1 MEPKHILDKLKQ
13 ARRALDSLS
22 QVKILDDWRFDNE
35 LKVWFL
41 HLGLSS
47 RYETPYFP
55 QLSQWY
61 VVAEDKYPK
70 GKIKIYPDVENS
82 INVTLYHQSNN
93 AKVEK
98 NGLWRKGAL
107 CLEINTMP
115 AFQPEPYN
123 VDERLLYHVKRAI
136 SWLELAAKGQLVA
149 DDEPFEL
156 PEFTLSNVLEMQFAF
171 SEDIVTFMQ
180 WESTDCRYG
189 IAELDVYKS
198 EPFVYYVKQF
208 KSLNGN
214 IEHYTQWGK
223 HLSKTNISPPI
234 NAPWILLKQP
244 PVINEWQAPETL
256 GDLIDAC
263 KSQHIDIMNVLK
275 NVVSKIRDGKRH
287 LLLLGFPIP
296 KIFGGEPEIVFW
308 KALYLPVV
316 SYGKKTAKGFRTNQ
330 QGWWLRDKNEV
341 LTRKT
346 KLDWIISENW
356 NQQEISQRG
365 KMNDFLLRKKMLLVG
380 AGCIGASIAEILV
393 RSGVYNLTIVDYDI
407 FEVGNLA
414 RHVLNLNNIGELK
427 EVSLC
432 NYLNSLNPHANVEII
447 NDTLSSNED
456 LKTNIDLDKY
466 DIIIDCTGEN
476 SVLEIFQS
484 TTFKKQHIIV
494 SISVGLGA
502 KRLYITLMNGNTFNF
517 NSFFELISPYLQS
530 EKTLYNDYNL
540 PRNGIGCWHPTFPG
554 RSDDI
559 WIAAA
564 TSVKALENYIIS
576 ASPKTLSLVYKQ
588 REDNGIFESYEVV
601 EKREDEQFG
610 FSR

>member
-1 MEPKHILDKLKQ
+1 MESKQILDKLNQ

-22 QVKILDDWRFDNE
+22 QVEIIDEWKFENE
-35 LKVWFL
+35 LNIWYL
-41 HLGLSS
+41 RLSIAVE
-47 RYETPYFP
+47 YKTTYFP
-55 QLSQWY
+55 QISQWY
-61 VVAEDKYPK
+61 IVVDSNYPK
-70 GKIKIYPDVENS
+70 GKINVYPDVKNS
-82 INVTLYHQSNN
+82 ITVTLYHQANN
-93 AKVEK
+93 SKVER

-107 CLEINTMP
+107 CLEVNTVS
-115 AFQPEPYN
+115 AFQSEPYS

-136 SWLELAAKGQLVA
+136 NWLELAAKGQLVS
-149 DDEPFEL
+149 DNEPFEL
-156 PEFTLSNVLEMQFAF
+156 PEFTLSNILEMQFAF

-198 EPFVYYVKQF
+198 KPFVYYVKRF

-223 HLSKTNISPPI
+223 HLSITNISPPI

-263 KSQHIDIMNVLK
+263 NSQHIDVMNVLK
-275 NVVSKIRDGKRH
+275 NVISKIRDGKRH
-287 LLLLGFPIP
+287 LLLLGFPVP
-296 KIFGGEPEIVFW
+296 KTFGGEPEIVFW

-330 QGWWLRDKNEV
+330 HGWWLRDKSEV

-380 AGCIGASIAEILV
+380 AGCIGASVAEILV
-393 RSGVYNLTIVDYDI
+393 RSGVYNLTIIDSDI
-407 FEVGNLA
+407 FEVGNLS
-414 RHVLNLNNIGELK
+414 RHVLNVGNIGELK
-427 EVSLC
+427 ELSLC
-432 NYLNSLNPHANVEII
+432 SYLNSLNPHANIEVI
-447 NDTLSSNED
+447 NDTLTIDEEF
-456 LKTNIDLDKY
+456 KTNIALDKY

-476 SVLEIFQS
+476 SVLDIFQKADFRKS
-484 TTFKKQHIIV
+484 HIIA

-502 KRLYITLMNGNTFNF
+502 KHLYMTIMSGTTFYF
-517 NSFFELISPYLQS
+517 NSFYKLISPYIQS
-530 EKTLYNDYNL
+530 ERDLFDDYNL
-540 PRNGIGCWHPTFPG
+540 PRNGIGCWHPTFPA
-554 RSDDI
+554 RSDDV
-559 WIAAA
+559 WLAAA
-564 TSVKALENYIIS
+564 TAVKVIENYIITK
-576 ASPKTLSLVYKQ
+576 PEKTLSIVYEQ
-588 REDNGIFESYEVV
+588 RENDGIFEGYILVD
-601 EKREDEQFG
+601 KKEDG
-610 FSR
+610 

>member
-1 MEPKHILDKLKQ
+1 MEPKQILDKLNQ

-22 QVKILDDWRFDNE
+22 QVEIIDEWKFDNE
-35 LKVWFL
+35 LNIWYL
-41 HLGLSS
+41 HLKIAIE
-47 RYETPYFP
+47 YKTTFFP
-55 QLSQWY
+55 QISQWY
-61 VVAEDKYPK
+61 IVVDSNYPK
-70 GKIKIYPDVENS
+70 GKIKVYPDVKNS
-82 INVTLYHQSNN
+82 ITVTLYHQANN
-93 AKVEK
+93 SKIER

-107 CLEINTMP
+107 CLEVNTIST
-115 AFQPEPYN
+115 FQSEPYS

-136 SWLELAAKGQLVA
+136 NWLELAAKGQLVA
-149 DDEPFEL
+149 DNEPFEL

-198 EPFVYYVKQF
+198 KPFVYYVKQF

-223 HLSKTNISPPI
+223 YLSKTNISPPI

-244 PVINEWQAPETL
+244 PVINEWQVPETL

-263 KSQHIDIMNVLK
+263 NSQHIDVMNVLK

-287 LLLLGFPIP
+287 LLLLGFPVP
-296 KIFGGEPEIVFW
+296 KTFGGEPEIVFW

-330 QGWWLRDKNEV
+330 QGWWLRDKSEV

-380 AGCIGASIAEILV
+380 AGCVGASVAEILV
-393 RSGVYNLTIVDYDI
+393 RSGVYNLTVVDSDI
-407 FEVGNLA
+407 FEIGNLS
-414 RHVLNLNNIGELK
+414 RHVLNVGNIGELK
-427 EVSLC
+427 ELSLC
-432 NYLNSLNPHANVEII
+432 SYLNSLNPHANIEVI
-447 NDTLSSNED
+447 NDTLTIDEEF
-456 LKTNIDLDKY
+456 KTNIALDKY

-476 SVLEIFQS
+476 SVLDVFQKADFRKS
-484 TTFKKQHIIV
+484 HIIT

-502 KRLYITLMNGNTFNF
+502 KHLYMTIMSGSTFYF
-517 NSFFELISPYLQS
+517 NSFYKLISPYIQS
-530 EKTLYNDYNL
+530 ERDLFDDYNL
-540 PRNGIGCWHPTFPG
+540 PRNGIGCWHPTFPA
-554 RSDDI
+554 RSDDV
-559 WIAAA
+559 WLAAA
-564 TSVKALENYIIS
+564 TAVKAIENYIITKS
-576 ASPKTLSLVYKQ
+576 EKTLSLVYEQ
-588 REDNGIFESYEVV
+588 RENDGIFEGYILVD
-601 EKREDEQFG
+601 KKEDG
-610 FSR
+610 

>member
-1 MEPKHILDKLKQ
+1 MESKQILDKLNQ

-22 QVKILDDWRFDNE
+22 QVEIIDEWKFENE
-35 LKVWFL
+35 LNIWYL
-41 HLGLSS
+41 RLSIAIE
-47 RYETPYFP
+47 YKTTYFP
-55 QLSQWY
+55 QISQWY
-61 VVAEDKYPK
+61 IVVDSNYPK
-70 GKIKIYPDVENS
+70 GKINVYPDVKNS
-82 INVTLYHQSNN
+82 ITVTLYHQANN
-93 AKVEK
+93 SKVER

-107 CLEINTMP
+107 CLEVNTMS
-115 AFQPEPYN
+115 AFQSEPYS

-136 SWLELAAKGQLVA
+136 NWLELAAKGQLVS
-149 DDEPFEL
+149 DNEPFEL
-156 PEFTLSNVLEMQFAF
+156 PEFTLSNILEMQFAF

-198 EPFVYYVKQF
+198 KPFVYYVKQF

-223 HLSKTNISPPI
+223 HLLITNISPPI

-263 KSQHIDIMNVLK
+263 NSQHIDVMNVLK
-275 NVVSKIRDGKRH
+275 NVISKIRDGKRH
-287 LLLLGFPIP
+287 LLLLGFPVP
-296 KIFGGEPEIVFW
+296 KTFGGESEIVFW

-330 QGWWLRDKNEV
+330 HGWWLRDKSEV

-380 AGCIGASIAEILV
+380 AGCIGASVAEILV
-393 RSGVYNLTIVDYDI
+393 RSGVYNLTIIDSDI
-407 FEVGNLA
+407 FEVGNLS
-414 RHVLNLNNIGELK
+414 RHVLNVGNIGELK
-427 EVSLC
+427 ELSLC
-432 NYLNSLNPHANVEII
+432 SYLNSLNPHANIEVI
-447 NDTLSSNED
+447 NDTLTIDEEF
-456 LKTNIDLDKY
+456 KTNIALDKY

-476 SVLEIFQS
+476 SVLDIFQKADFRKS
-484 TTFKKQHIIV
+484 HIIA

-502 KRLYITLMNGNTFNF
+502 KHLYMTIMSGTTFYF
-517 NSFFELISPYLQS
+517 NSFYKLISPYIQS
-530 EKTLYNDYNL
+530 ERDLFDDYNL
-540 PRNGIGCWHPTFPG
+540 PRNGIGCWHPTFPA
-554 RSDDI
+554 RSDDV
-559 WIAAA
+559 WLAAA
-564 TSVKALENYIIS
+564 TAVKVIENYIITK
-576 ASPKTLSLVYKQ
+576 PEKTLSIVYEQ
-588 REDNGIFESYEVV
+588 RENDGIFEGYILVD
-601 EKREDEQFG
+601 KKEDG
-610 FSR
+610 

>member
-1 MEPKHILDKLKQ
+1 MEPKQILDKLNQ

-22 QVKILDDWRFDNE
+22 QVEIIDEWKFDNE
-35 LKVWFL
+35 LNIWYL
-41 HLGLSS
+41 HLKIAIE
-47 RYETPYFP
+47 YKTTFFP
-55 QLSQWY
+55 QISQWY
-61 VVAEDKYPK
+61 IVVDSNYPK
-70 GKIKIYPDVENS
+70 GKIKVYPDVKNS
-82 INVTLYHQSNN
+82 ITVTLYHQANN
-93 AKVEK
+93 SKIER

-107 CLEINTMP
+107 CLEVNTIST
-115 AFQPEPYN
+115 FQSEPYS

-136 SWLELAAKGQLVA
+136 NWLELAAKGQLVA
-149 DDEPFEL
+149 DNEPFEL

-198 EPFVYYVKQF
+198 KPFVYYVKQF

-223 HLSKTNISPPI
+223 YLSKTNISPPI

-244 PVINEWQAPETL
+244 PVINEWQVPETL

-263 KSQHIDIMNVLK
+263 NSQHIDVMNVLK

-287 LLLLGFPIP
+287 LLLLGFPVP
-296 KIFGGEPEIVFW
+296 KTFGGEPEIVFW
-308 KALYLPVV
+308 KALYLPIV

-330 QGWWLRDKNEV
+330 QGWWLRDKSEV

-380 AGCIGASIAEILV
+380 AGCVGASVAEILV
-393 RSGVYNLTIVDYDI
+393 RSGVYNLTVVDSDI
-407 FEVGNLA
+407 FEIGNLS
-414 RHVLNLNNIGELK
+414 RHVLNVGNIGELK
-427 EVSLC
+427 ELSLC
-432 NYLNSLNPHANVEII
+432 SYLNSLNPHANIEVI
-447 NDTLSSNED
+447 NDTLTIDEEF
-456 LKTNIDLDKY
+456 KTNIALDKY

-476 SVLEIFQS
+476 SVLDVFQKADFRKS
-484 TTFKKQHIIV
+484 HIIT

-502 KRLYITLMNGNTFNF
+502 KHLYMTIMSGSTFYF
-517 NSFFELISPYLQS
+517 NSFYKLISPYIQS
-530 EKTLYNDYNL
+530 ERDLFDDYNL
-540 PRNGIGCWHPTFPG
+540 PRNGIGCWHPTFPA
-554 RSDDI
+554 RSDDV
-559 WIAAA
+559 WLAAA
-564 TSVKALENYIIS
+564 TAVKAIENYIITKS
-576 ASPKTLSLVYKQ
+576 EKTLSLVYEQ
-588 REDNGIFESYEVV
+588 RENDGIFEGYILVD
-601 EKREDEQFG
+601 KKEDG
-610 FSR
+610 

>member
-1 MEPKHILDKLKQ
+1 MEPKQILDKLNQ

-22 QVKILDDWRFDNE
+22 QVEIIDEWKFENE
-35 LKVWFL
+35 LNIWYL
-41 HLGLSS
+41 HLNIAIE
-47 RYETPYFP
+47 YKTTYFP
-55 QLSQWY
+55 QISQWY
-61 VVAEDKYPK
+61 IIVDSNYPK
-70 GKIKIYPDVENS
+70 GKIKVYPDVKNS
-82 INVTLYHQSNN
+82 ITVTLYHQANN
-93 AKVEK
+93 SKIER

-107 CLEINTMP
+107 CLEVNTIST
-115 AFQPEPYN
+115 FQIEPYS

-136 SWLELAAKGQLVA
+136 NWLELAAKGQLVA
-149 DDEPFEL
+149 DNEPFEL

-198 EPFVYYVKQF
+198 KPFVYYVKQF

-214 IEHYTQWGK
+214 IEHYTQWGE

-263 KSQHIDIMNVLK
+263 NSQHIDVMNVLK

-287 LLLLGFPIP
+287 LLLLGFPVP
-296 KIFGGEPEIVFW
+296 KTFGGEPEIVFW

-330 QGWWLRDKNEV
+330 QGWWLRDKSEV

-380 AGCIGASIAEILV
+380 AGCVGASVAEILV
-393 RSGVYNLTIVDYDI
+393 RSGIYNLTVVDSDI
-407 FEVGNLA
+407 FEVGNLS
-414 RHVLNLNNIGELK
+414 RHVLNVGNIGELK
-427 EVSLC
+427 ELSLC
-432 NYLNSLNPHANVEII
+432 SYLNSLNPHANVEVI
-447 NDTLSSNED
+447 NDTLTIDEEF
-456 LKTNIDLDKY
+456 KTNIALDKY

-476 SVLEIFQS
+476 SVLDVFQRADFRKS
-484 TTFKKQHIIV
+484 HIIA

-502 KRLYITLMNGNTFNF
+502 KHLYMTIMNGTTFYF
-517 NSFFELISPYLQS
+517 NSFYKLISPYIQS
-530 EKTLYNDYNL
+530 ERDLFDDYNL
-540 PRNGIGCWHPTFPG
+540 PRNGIGCWHPTFPA
-554 RSDDI
+554 RSDDV
-559 WIAAA
+559 WLAAA
-564 TSVKALENYIIS
+564 TAVKAIENYIITKS
-576 ASPKTLSLVYKQ
+576 EKTLSIVYEQ
-588 REDNGIFESYEVV
+588 RENDGIFEGYILVD
-601 EKREDEQFG
+601 KKEDG
-610 FSR
+610 

>member
-1 MEPKHILDKLKQ
+1 MEQKQILDKLNQ

-22 QVKILDDWRFDNE
+22 QVEIIDEWKFDNE
-35 LKVWFL
+35 LNIWYL
-41 HLGLSS
+41 HLNIAIE
-47 RYETPYFP
+47 YKTTYFP
-55 QLSQWY
+55 RISQWY
-61 VVAEDKYPK
+61 IVVDSNYPK
-70 GKIKIYPDVENS
+70 GKIKIYPDVKNS
-82 INVTLYHQSNN
+82 ITVTLYHQANN
-93 AKVEK
+93 SRIER

-107 CLEINTMP
+107 CLEVNTIST
-115 AFQPEPYN
+115 FQSEPYS

-136 SWLELAAKGQLVA
+136 NWLQLAAKGQLVA
-149 DDEPFEL
+149 DNEPFEL

-198 EPFVYYVKQF
+198 KPFVYYVKQF

-234 NAPWILLKQP
+234 NAPWIFLKQP

-263 KSQHIDIMNVLK
+263 NSQRIDVMNVLK

-287 LLLLGFPIP
+287 LLLLGFPVP
-296 KIFGGEPEIVFW
+296 KTFGGEPEIVFW

-330 QGWWLRDKNEV
+330 QGWWLRDKSEI

-380 AGCIGASIAEILV
+380 AGCVGASVAEILV
-393 RSGVYNLTIVDYDI
+393 RSGVYNLTIVDSDI
-407 FEVGNLA
+407 FEVGNLS
-414 RHVLNLNNIGELK
+414 RHVLNVRNIGELK
-427 EVSLC
+427 ELSLC
-432 NYLNSLNPHANVEII
+432 SYLNSLNPHANVEVI
-447 NDTLSSNED
+447 NDTLTIDEEF
-456 LKTNIDLDKY
+456 KTNIALDKY

-476 SVLEIFQS
+476 SVLDVFQKAD
-484 TTFKKQHIIV
+484 FKKRHIIA

-502 KRLYITLMNGNTFNF
+502 KHLYMTIMNGATFYF
-517 NSFFELISPYLQS
+517 NSFYKLILPYIQS
-530 EKTLYNDYNL
+530 EKDLFDDYNL
-540 PRNGIGCWHPTFPG
+540 PRNGIGCWHPTFPA

-559 WIAAA
+559 WLAAA
-564 TSVKALENYIIS
+564 TAVKAIENYIITKS
-576 ASPKTLSLVYKQ
+576 AKALSIVYEQ
-588 REDNGIFESYEVV
+588 RENDGIFEGYILVD
-601 EKREDEQFG
+601 KKEDG
-610 FSR
+610 

>member
-1 MEPKHILDKLKQ
+1 MEPKQILDKLNQ

-22 QVKILDDWRFDNE
+22 QVEIIDEWKFENE
-35 LKVWFL
+35 LNIWYL
-41 HLGLSS
+41 HLNIAIE
-47 RYETPYFP
+47 YKTTYFP
-55 QLSQWY
+55 QISQWY
-61 VVAEDKYPK
+61 IIVDSNYPK
-70 GKIKIYPDVENS
+70 GKIKVYPDVKNS
-82 INVTLYHQSNN
+82 ITVTLYHQANN
-93 AKVEK
+93 SKIER

-107 CLEINTMP
+107 CLEVNTIST
-115 AFQPEPYN
+115 FQLEPYS

-136 SWLELAAKGQLVA
+136 NWLELAAKGQLVA
-149 DDEPFEL
+149 DNEPFEL

-198 EPFVYYVKQF
+198 KPFVYYVKQF

-263 KSQHIDIMNVLK
+263 NSQHIDVMNVLK

-287 LLLLGFPIP
+287 LLLLGFPVP
-296 KIFGGEPEIVFW
+296 KTFGGEPEIVFW

-330 QGWWLRDKNEV
+330 QGWWLRDKSEV

-380 AGCIGASIAEILV
+380 AGCVGASVAEILV
-393 RSGVYNLTIVDYDI
+393 RSGIYNLTVVDSDI
-407 FEVGNLA
+407 FEVGNLS
-414 RHVLNLNNIGELK
+414 RHVLNVGNIGELK
-427 EVSLC
+427 ELSLC
-432 NYLNSLNPHANVEII
+432 SYLNSLNPHANVEVI
-447 NDTLSSNED
+447 NDTLTIDEEF
-456 LKTNIDLDKY
+456 KTNIALDKY

-476 SVLEIFQS
+476 SVLDVFQRADFRKS
-484 TTFKKQHIIV
+484 HIIA
-494 SISVGLGA
+494 SISVGLGT
-502 KRLYITLMNGNTFNF
+502 KHLYMTIMNGTTFYF
-517 NSFFELISPYLQS
+517 NSFYKLISPYIQS
-530 EKTLYNDYNL
+530 ERDLFDDYNL
-540 PRNGIGCWHPTFPG
+540 PRNGIGCWHPTFPA
-554 RSDDI
+554 RSDDV
-559 WIAAA
+559 WLAAA
-564 TSVKALENYIIS
+564 TAVKAIENYIITKS
-576 ASPKTLSLVYKQ
+576 EKTLSIVYEQ
-588 REDNGIFESYEVV
+588 RENDGIFEGYILVD
-601 EKREDEQFG
+601 KKEDG
-610 FSR
+610 

>member
-1 MEPKHILDKLKQ
+1 MEPKQILDKLNQ

-22 QVKILDDWRFDNE
+22 QVEIIDEWKFENE
-35 LKVWFL
+35 LNIWYL
-41 HLGLSS
+41 HLNIAIE
-47 RYETPYFP
+47 YKTTYFP
-55 QLSQWY
+55 QISQWY
-61 VVAEDKYPK
+61 IIVDSNYPK
-70 GKIKIYPDVENS
+70 GKIKVYPDVKNS
-82 INVTLYHQSNN
+82 LTVTLYHQANN
-93 AKVEK
+93 SKIER

-107 CLEINTMP
+107 CLEVNTIST
-115 AFQPEPYN
+115 FQSEPYS

-136 SWLELAAKGQLVA
+136 NWLELAAKGQLVA
-149 DDEPFEL
+149 DNEPFEL

-198 EPFVYYVKQF
+198 KPFVYYVKQF

-263 KSQHIDIMNVLK
+263 NKQHIDVMNVLK
-275 NVVSKIRDGKRH
+275 NVVSTIRDGKRH
-287 LLLLGFPIP
+287 LLLLGFPVP
-296 KIFGGEPEIVFW
+296 KTFGGEPEIVFW

-330 QGWWLRDKNEV
+330 QGWWLRDKSEV

-380 AGCIGASIAEILV
+380 AGCVGASVAEILV
-393 RSGVYNLTIVDYDI
+393 RSGIYNLKVVDFDI
-407 FEVGNLA
+407 FEVGNLS
-414 RHVLNLNNIGELK
+414 RHVLNVGNIGELK
-427 EVSLC
+427 ELSLC
-432 NYLNSLNPHANVEII
+432 SYLNSINPHANVEVI
-447 NDTLSSNED
+447 NDTLTIDEEF
-456 LKTNIDLDKY
+456 KTNIALDKY

-476 SVLEIFQS
+476 SVLDVFQKADFRKS
-484 TTFKKQHIIV
+484 HIIA

-502 KRLYITLMNGNTFNF
+502 KHLYMTIMSGTTFYF
-517 NSFFELISPYLQS
+517 NSFYKLISPYIQS
-530 EKTLYNDYNL
+530 ERDLFDDYNL
-540 PRNGIGCWHPTFPG
+540 PRNGIGCWHPTFPA
-554 RSDDI
+554 RSDDV
-559 WIAAA
+559 WLAAA
-564 TSVKALENYIIS
+564 TAVKAIENYIITKS
-576 ASPKTLSLVYKQ
+576 EKTLSIVYEQ
-588 REDNGIFESYEVV
+588 RENEGIFEGYILVD
-601 EKREDEQFG
+601 KKEDG
-610 FSR
+610 

>member
-1 MEPKHILDKLKQ
+1 MEPKQILDKLNQ

-22 QVKILDDWRFDNE
+22 QVEIIDEWKFENE
-35 LKVWFL
+35 LNIWYL
-41 HLGLSS
+41 HLNIAIE
-47 RYETPYFP
+47 YKTTYFP
-55 QLSQWY
+55 QISQWY
-61 VVAEDKYPK
+61 IIVDSNYPK
-70 GKIKIYPDVENS
+70 GKIKVYPDVKNS
-82 INVTLYHQSNN
+82 ITVTLYHQANN
-93 AKVEK
+93 SKIER

-107 CLEINTMP
+107 CLEVNTIST
-115 AFQPEPYN
+115 FQSEPYS

-136 SWLELAAKGQLVA
+136 NWLELAAKGQLVA
-149 DDEPFEL
+149 DNEPFEL
-156 PEFTLSNVLEMQFAF
+156 PEFTLSNVLERQFAF

-198 EPFVYYVKQF
+198 KPFVYYVKQF

-263 KSQHIDIMNVLK
+263 NSQHIDVMNVLK
-275 NVVSKIRDGKRH
+275 NVVSTIRDGKRH
-287 LLLLGFPIP
+287 LLLLGFPVP
-296 KIFGGEPEIVFW
+296 KTFGGEPEIVFW

-330 QGWWLRDKNEV
+330 QGWWLRDKSEV

-380 AGCIGASIAEILV
+380 AGCVGASVAEILV
-393 RSGVYNLTIVDYDI
+393 RSGIYNLTIIDSDI
-407 FEVGNLA
+407 FEIGNLS
-414 RHVLNLNNIGELK
+414 RHVLNVGNIGELK
-427 EVSLC
+427 ELSLC
-432 NYLNSLNPHANVEII
+432 SYLNSLNPHANIEVI
-447 NDTLSSNED
+447 NDTLAIDEEF
-456 LKTNIDLDKY
+456 KTNIALDEY

-476 SVLEIFQS
+476 SVLDIFQKADFRKS
-484 TTFKKQHIIV
+484 HIIA

-502 KRLYITLMNGNTFNF
+502 KHLYMTIMSGSTFYF
-517 NSFFELISPYLQS
+517 NSFYNLISPYIQS
-530 EKTLYNDYNL
+530 ERDLFDDYNL
-540 PRNGIGCWHPTFPG
+540 PRNGIGCWHPTFPA
-554 RSDDI
+554 RSDDV
-559 WIAAA
+559 WLAAA
-564 TSVKALENYIIS
+564 TAVKAIENYIITKS
-576 ASPKTLSLVYKQ
+576 EKTLSIVYEQ
-588 REDNGIFESYEVV
+588 RENDGIFEGYILVD
-601 EKREDEQFG
+601 KKEDG
-610 FSR
+610 

>member
-1 MEPKHILDKLKQ
+1 MEPKQILDKLNQ

-22 QVKILDDWRFDNE
+22 QVEIIDEWKFDNE
-35 LKVWFL
+35 LNIWYL
-41 HLGLSS
+41 HLKIAIE
-47 RYETPYFP
+47 YKTTYFH
-55 QLSQWY
+55 QISQWY
-61 VVAEDKYPK
+61 IVVDSNYPN
-70 GKIKIYPDVENS
+70 GKIKVYPDVKNS
-82 INVTLYHQSNN
+82 ITVTLYHQANN
-93 AKVEK
+93 SKIER

-107 CLEINTMP
+107 CLEVNTIST
-115 AFQPEPYN
+115 FQSEPYS

-136 SWLELAAKGQLVA
+136 NWLELAAKGQLVA
-149 DDEPFEL
+149 DNEPFEL

-198 EPFVYYVKQF
+198 KPFVYYVKQF

-263 KSQHIDIMNVLK
+263 NSQHIDVMNVLK
-275 NVVSKIRDGKRH
+275 NVVSTIRDGKRH
-287 LLLLGFPIP
+287 LLLLGFPVP
-296 KIFGGEPEIVFW
+296 KTFGGEPEIVFW

-330 QGWWLRDKNEV
+330 QGWWLRDKSEV

-380 AGCIGASIAEILV
+380 AGCVGASVAEILV
-393 RSGVYNLTIVDYDI
+393 RSGIYNLTIIDSDI
-407 FEVGNLA
+407 FEIGNLS
-414 RHVLNLNNIGELK
+414 RHVLNVGNIGELK
-427 EVSLC
+427 ELSLC
-432 NYLNSLNPHANVEII
+432 SYLNSLNPHANIEVI
-447 NDTLSSNED
+447 NDTLTIDEEF
-456 LKTNIDLDKY
+456 KTNIALDEY

-476 SVLEIFQS
+476 SVLDIFQKADFRKS
-484 TTFKKQHIIV
+484 HIIA

-502 KRLYITLMNGNTFNF
+502 KHLYMTIMSGSTFYF
-517 NSFFELISPYLQS
+517 NSFYNLISPYIQS
-530 EKTLYNDYNL
+530 ERDLFDDYNL
-540 PRNGIGCWHPTFPG
+540 PRNGIGCWHPTFPA
-554 RSDDI
+554 RSDDV
-559 WIAAA
+559 WLAAA
-564 TSVKALENYIIS
+564 TAVKAIENYIITKS
-576 ASPKTLSLVYKQ
+576 EKTLSIVYEQ
-588 REDNGIFESYEVV
+588 RENDGIFEGYILVD
-601 EKREDEQFG
+601 KKEDG
-610 FSR
+610 

>member
-1 MEPKHILDKLKQ
+1 MEPKQILDKLNQ

-22 QVKILDDWRFDNE
+22 QVEIIDEWKFENE
-35 LKVWFL
+35 LNIWYL
-41 HLGLSS
+41 HLNIAIE
-47 RYETPYFP
+47 YKTTYFP
-55 QLSQWY
+55 QISQWY
-61 VVAEDKYPK
+61 IIVDSNYPK
-70 GKIKIYPDVENS
+70 GKIKVYPDVKNS
-82 INVTLYHQSNN
+82 LTVTLYHQANN
-93 AKVEK
+93 SKIER

-107 CLEINTMP
+107 CLEVNTIST
-115 AFQPEPYN
+115 FQSEPYS

-136 SWLELAAKGQLVA
+136 NWLELAAKGQLVA
-149 DDEPFEL
+149 DNEPFEL

-198 EPFVYYVKQF
+198 KPFVYYVKQF

-263 KSQHIDIMNVLK
+263 NKQHIDVMNVLK
-275 NVVSKIRDGKRH
+275 NVVSTIRDGKRH
-287 LLLLGFPIP
+287 LLLLGFPVP
-296 KIFGGEPEIVFW
+296 KTFGGEPEIVFW

-330 QGWWLRDKNEV
+330 QGWWLRDKSEV

-380 AGCIGASIAEILV
+380 AGCVGASVAEILV
-393 RSGVYNLTIVDYDI
+393 RSGIYNLKVVDSDI
-407 FEVGNLA
+407 FEVGNLS
-414 RHVLNLNNIGELK
+414 RHVLNVGNIGEIK
-427 EVSLC
+427 ELSLC
-432 NYLNSLNPHANVEII
+432 SYLNSLNPHANVEVI
-447 NDTLSSNED
+447 NDTLTIDEEF
-456 LKTNIDLDKY
+456 KTNIALDKY

-476 SVLEIFQS
+476 SVLDVFQKADFRKS
-484 TTFKKQHIIV
+484 HIIA

-502 KRLYITLMNGNTFNF
+502 KHLYMTIMSGTTFYF
-517 NSFFELISPYLQS
+517 NSFYKLISPYIQS
-530 EKTLYNDYNL
+530 ERDLFDDYNL
-540 PRNGIGCWHPTFPG
+540 PRNGIGCWHPTFPA
-554 RSDDI
+554 RSDDV
-559 WIAAA
+559 WLAAA
-564 TSVKALENYIIS
+564 TAVKAIENYIITKS
-576 ASPKTLSLVYKQ
+576 EKTLSIVYEQ
-588 REDNGIFESYEVV
+588 RENEGIFEGYILV
-601 EKREDEQFG
+601 EKKEDG
-610 FSR
+610 

>member
-1 MEPKHILDKLKQ
+1 MEPKQILDKLNQ

-22 QVKILDDWRFDNE
+22 QVEIIDEWKFDNE
-35 LKVWFL
+35 LNIWYL
-41 HLGLSS
+41 HLKIAIE
-47 RYETPYFP
+47 YKTTFFP
-55 QLSQWY
+55 QISQWY
-61 VVAEDKYPK
+61 IVVDSNYPK
-70 GKIKIYPDVENS
+70 GKIKVYPDVKNS
-82 INVTLYHQSNN
+82 ITVTLYHQANN
-93 AKVEK
+93 SKIER

-107 CLEINTMP
+107 CLEVNTIST
-115 AFQPEPYN
+115 FQSEPYS

-136 SWLELAAKGQLVA
+136 NWLELAAKGQLVA
-149 DDEPFEL
+149 DNEPFEL
-156 PEFTLSNVLEMQFAF
+156 PEFTLNNVLEMQFAF

-198 EPFVYYVKQF
+198 KPFVYYVKQF

-223 HLSKTNISPPI
+223 YLSKTNISPPI

-244 PVINEWQAPETL
+244 PVINEWQVPETL

-263 KSQHIDIMNVLK
+263 NSQHIDVMNVLK

-287 LLLLGFPIP
+287 LLLLGFPVP
-296 KIFGGEPEIVFW
+296 KTFGGEPEIVFW

-330 QGWWLRDKNEV
+330 QGWWLRDKSEV

-380 AGCIGASIAEILV
+380 AGCVGASVAEILV
-393 RSGVYNLTIVDYDI
+393 RSGVYNLTIVDSDI
-407 FEVGNLA
+407 FEIGNLS
-414 RHVLNLNNIGELK
+414 RHVLNVGNIGELK
-427 EVSLC
+427 ELSLC
-432 NYLNSLNPHANVEII
+432 SYLNSLNPHANVEVI
-447 NDTLSSNED
+447 NDTLTIDEEF
-456 LKTNIDLDKY
+456 KTNIALDKY

-476 SVLEIFQS
+476 SVLDVFQKADFRKS
-484 TTFKKQHIIV
+484 HIIA

-502 KRLYITLMNGNTFNF
+502 KHLYMTIMSGSTFYF
-517 NSFFELISPYLQS
+517 NSFYKLISPYIQS
-530 EKTLYNDYNL
+530 ERDLFDDYNL
-540 PRNGIGCWHPTFPG
+540 PRNGIGCWHPTFPA
-554 RSDDI
+554 RSDDV
-559 WIAAA
+559 WLAAA
-564 TSVKALENYIIS
+564 TAVKAIENYIITKS
-576 ASPKTLSLVYKQ
+576 EKTLSIVYEQ
-588 REDNGIFESYEVV
+588 RENDGIFEGYILVD
-601 EKREDEQFG
+601 KKEDG
-610 FSR
+610 

>member
-1 MEPKHILDKLKQ
+1 MEPKQILDKLNQ

-22 QVKILDDWRFDNE
+22 QVEIIDEWKFENE
-35 LKVWFL
+35 LNIWYL
-41 HLGLSS
+41 HLNIAIE
-47 RYETPYFP
+47 YKTTYFP
-55 QLSQWY
+55 QISQWY
-61 VVAEDKYPK
+61 IIVDSNYPK
-70 GKIKIYPDVENS
+70 GKIKVYPDVKNS
-82 INVTLYHQSNN
+82 ITVTLYHQANN
-93 AKVEK
+93 SKIER

-107 CLEINTMP
+107 CLEVNTIST
-115 AFQPEPYN
+115 FQSEPYS
-123 VDERLLYHVKRAI
+123 VDERLLYHVKKAI
-136 SWLELAAKGQLVA
+136 NWLELAAKGQLVA
-149 DDEPFEL
+149 DNEPFEL

-198 EPFVYYVKQF
+198 KPFVYYVKQF

-223 HLSKTNISPPI
+223 HLSKTNISLPI

-263 KSQHIDIMNVLK
+263 NSQHIDVMNVLK

-287 LLLLGFPIP
+287 LLLLGFPVP
-296 KIFGGEPEIVFW
+296 KTFGGEPEIVFW

-316 SYGKKTAKGFRTNQ
+316 SYGNKTVKGFRTNQ
-330 QGWWLRDKNEV
+330 KGWWLRDKSEV

-365 KMNDFLLRKKMLLVG
+365 KMDDFLLRKKILLVG
-380 AGCIGASIAEILV
+380 AGCVGASVAEILV
-393 RSGVYNLTIVDYDI
+393 RSGVYNLTVVDSDI
-407 FEVGNLA
+407 FEVGNLS
-414 RHVLNLNNIGELK
+414 RHVLNVGNIGELK
-427 EVSLC
+427 ELSLC
-432 NYLNSLNPHANVEII
+432 SYLNSLNPHANVEVI
-447 NDTLSSNED
+447 NDTLTIDEEF
-456 LKTNIDLDKY
+456 KTNIALDKY

-476 SVLEIFQS
+476 SVLDVFQKAD
-484 TTFKKQHIIV
+484 FRKNHIIA

-502 KRLYITLMNGNTFNF
+502 KHLYMTIMSGNTFNF
-517 NSFFELISPYLQS
+517 SSFYKLISPYIQS
-530 EKTLYNDYNL
+530 ERDLLDDYNL

-554 RSDDI
+554 RSDDV
-559 WIAAA
+559 WLAASTA
-564 TSVKALENYIIS
+564 TKAIENYIITKS
-576 ASPKTLSLVYKQ
+576 KKTLSLVYEQ
-588 REDNGIFESYEVV
+588 RENDGIFEGYILVD
-601 EKREDEQFG
+601 KKEDG
-610 FSR
+610 

>member
-1 MEPKHILDKLKQ
+1 MERTKILDKLKQ

-22 QVKILDDWRFDNE
+22 QVKILDDWKFDNE
-35 LKVWFL
+35 LKIWFL
-41 HLGLSS
+41 HLGISI
-47 RYETPYFP
+47 RYETSYFP

-82 INVTLYHQSNN
+82 IKVTLYHQSNN

-107 CLEINTMP
+107 CLEINTMS
-115 AFQPEPYN
+115 AFQPEPYS

-136 SWLELAAKGQLVA
+136 NWLELAAKNKLVL
-149 DDEPFEL
+149 DNEPFEL

-171 SEDIVTFMQ
+171 SEDVVTFMQ
-180 WESTDCRYG
+180 WESTDCKYG

-198 EPFVYYVKQF
+198 KPFVYYVKHF

-214 IEHYTQWGK
+214 IEHYTQWGSY
-223 HLSKTNISPPI
+223 LSKTNISPPI

-263 KSQHIDIMNVLK
+263 SSQHIDVMNVLK
-275 NVVSKIRDGKRH
+275 NVVSKIRDGRRH

-296 KIFGGEPEIVFW
+296 KIFGGEPEIIFW

-330 QGWWLRDKNEV
+330 QGWWLRDKSEV
-341 LTRKT
+341 LTKKT
-346 KLDWIISENW
+346 KIDWIISENW

-365 KMNDFLLRKKMLLVG
+365 KMNNSLLRKKMLIVG
-380 AGCIGASIAEILV
+380 AGCIGASVAEIFV
-393 RSGVYNLTIVDYDI
+393 RSGVYNLTIVDSDI
-407 FEVGNLA
+407 FEVGNLS
-414 RHVLNLNNIGELK
+414 RHVLNINNIGELK
-427 EVSLC
+427 ELSLC
-432 NYLNSLNPHANVEII
+432 NYLNSLNPHTNVEVI
-447 NDTLSSNED
+447 NDTLTIDEEF
-456 LKTNIDLDKY
+456 KTNIDLDKY

-476 SVLEIFQS
+476 SVLDIIQNCDFSRNHIFA
-484 TTFKKQHIIV
+484 

-502 KRLYITLMNGNTFNF
+502 KRLYITLMNDNTFDF
-517 NSFFELISPYLQS
+517 NSFGDLISPYLRS
-530 EKTLYNDYNL
+530 EKVLYNDYDL

-554 RSDDI
+554 RSDDV
-559 WIAAA
+559 WLAVSTA
-564 TSVKALENYIIS
+564 TKAIENYIILKS
-576 ASPKTLSLVYKQ
+576 EKTLSLVYEQ
-588 REDNGIFESYEVV
+588 RENNGVFEGYMLVD
-601 EKREDEQFG
+601 KKEDG
-610 FSR
+610 